1 MANFPFPTEWPFNVQ
16 GVRNEID
23 RLLDRVWHL
32 GLSTAPLD
40 GQDWAPCLDLFE
52 ESDRYVIRAEL
63 PGMAAE
69 DVSVEMLG
77 QTLSIRGFK
86 AEPVRTGE
94 KPTADGAR
102 ESTAA
107 CRKLRGECRYGSF
120 ARKMELPGPV
130 NEAGV
135 SATCRNGV
143 LEVSIPKAQSGMG
156 KSVKVSTG

>member
-1 MANFPFPTEWPFNVQ
+1 MANFPFPSEWPFNVQ
-16 GVRNEID
+16 GVRNEVD

-52 ESDRYVIRAEL
+52 ESDRYVVRAEL

-86 AEPVRTGE
+86 AEPARTGD
-94 KPTADGAR
+94 KPAAGGMSAA
-102 ESTAA
+102 AA

-120 ARKMELPGPV
+120 ARKTDLPGPV

-156 KSVKVSTG
+156 KSVKVSAG

>member
-1 MANFPFPTEWPFNVQ
+1 MANFPFPSDWPFNVQ
-16 GVRNEID
+16 GVRNEVD

-40 GQDWAPCLDLFE
+40 GQDWAPCLDIFE
-52 ESDRYVIRAEL
+52 EADRYIVRAEL

-86 AEPVRTGE
+86 AEPARPSE
-94 KPTADGAR
+94 KPTGSTGG
-102 ESTAA
+102 ESAA
-107 CRKLRGECRYGSF
+107 TCRKLRGECRYGSF
-120 ARKMELPGPV
+120 ARKTDLPGPV

-135 SATCRNGV
+135 SATCRHGV
-143 LEVSIPKAQSGMG
+143 LEVSIPKAQSGLG
-156 KSVKVSTG
+156 KSVKVSAG

>member
-1 MANFPFPTEWPFNVQ
+1 MATFPFPSEWPFNVQ
-16 GVRNEID
+16 GVRSEVD

-40 GQDWAPCLDLFE
+40 GQDWAPSLDLYE
-52 ESDRYVIRAEL
+52 EPERYVIRAEV

-69 DVSVEMLG
+69 DVSVEILN

-86 AEPVRTGE
+86 AEPAR
-94 KPTADGAR
+94 PADK
-102 ESTAA
+102 STAGGA
-107 CRKLRGECRYGSF
+107 NEGTVTGRKLRGECRYGSF
-120 ARKMELPGPV
+120 ARKTDLPGPV

-135 SATCRNGV
+135 SASCRNGV

-156 KSVKVSTG
+156 KSVKVSAV

>member
-1 MANFPFPTEWPFNVQ
+1 MASFPFPSDWPFNVQ
-16 GVRNEID
+16 GVRNEVD

-52 ESDRYVIRAEL
+52 EADRYIVRAEL

-86 AEPVRTGE
+86 AEPARASE
-94 KPTADGAR
+94 KPGAVGAG
-102 ESTAA
+102 ESQAA

-120 ARKMELPGPV
+120 ARKIELPGPV
-130 NEAGV
+130 SESGV

-143 LEVSIPKAQSGMG
+143 LDVTIPKAQSSLG
-156 KSVKVSTG
+156 KTVKVSAG